1 MVKLII
7 KNKIPELKD
16 QYDKIES
23 ELNMKIIPTRKIL
36 FIFENMDIMVPDNA
50 EIIID
55 GFNCKIGDKNID
67 LRKNKFLESIPQV
80 Y

>member
-23 ELNMKIIPTRKIL
+23 ELNMKIISTRKIL

-55 GFNCKIGDKNID
+55 GFK
-67 LRKNKFLESIPQV
+67 L
-80 Y
+80 